1 MSDFIKT
8 AQAEQA
14 FEMCQAVLGARQYS
28 KIGQIT
34 GDPGTGK
41 SELTT
46 WLAEELGG
54 VRVECWMDMGDK
66 ALLEEI
72 AMGLNARGAS
82 LDVSGT
88 APTLFRK
95 IKGECAGKLIIID
108 EANQLK
114 WATLEKLRGLS
125 DIGGAGLILAG
136 TALLSVGTTSVLGNE
151 NAEVETQLAKR
162 VRGTLRT
169 PVRILGQAFDERQL
183 ARFDASQRCRF
194 GESRANLLDRLGG
207 FGCAFADAAGDF
219 QILGQCFAND
229 FEELHP
235 AVEVFLHRGD
245 IVAIGIDTLF
255 GRGHPRFAVE
265 QREPVGF
272 GTILRPARHTDRRS
286 AYCQRRQGQRGG
298 GHLKTR

>member
-8 AQAEQA
+8 TQAEQA
-14 FEMCQAVLGARQYS
+14 FEMCQTVLKARPYS

-41 SELTT
+41 STLTS
-46 WLAEELGG
+46 WLADQFNG
-54 VRVECWMDMGDK
+54 VRVECWLDMGDK

-136 TALLSVGTTSVLGNE
+136 TDI
-151 NAEVETQLAKR
+151 LAKR
-162 VRGTLRT
+162 LIEARVRVYLAQLRQRIGAKKVLMKPITDDAEFAAYVIAPRFGQVTKGTAKRF
-169 PVRILGQAFDERQL
+169 RILTQGQWRSALELADACERLMANEGLSKIDERVI
-183 ARFDASQRCRF
+183 
-194 GESRANLLDRLGG
+194 ET
-207 FGCAFADAAGDF
+207 AA
-219 QILGQCFAND
+219 AWM
-229 FEELHP
+229 
-235 AVEVFLHRGD
+235 A
-245 IVAIGIDTLF
+245 
-255 GRGHPRFAVE
+255 GH
-265 QREPVGF
+265 
-272 GTILRPARHTDRRS
+272 S
-286 AYCQRRQGQRGG
+286 
-298 GHLKTR
+298 

>member
-1 MSDFIKT
+1 MSEFIKT

-72 AMGLNARGAS
+72 ALGLNAQGAS
-82 LDVSGT
+82 LDVTGT

-95 IKGECAGKLIIID
+95 IKAECRGKLILID

-114 WATLEKLRGLS
+114 WPTLEKLRGLS

-136 TALLSVGTTSVLGNE
+136 TDI
-151 NAEVETQLAKR
+151 LAKR
-162 VRGTLRT
+162 LVEARVRVYLTQLRQRIGAKKVLMLPIT
-169 PVRILGQAFDERQL
+169 NDGELAAYVLAPRFGAVTKAVAKRFRILSRGEWRSALELADACERLMANESLDKIDERVV
-183 ARFDASQRCRF
+183 
-194 GESRANLLDRLGG
+194 ET
-207 FGCAFADAAGDF
+207 AA
-219 QILGQCFAND
+219 AWM
-229 FEELHP
+229 
-235 AVEVFLHRGD
+235 A
-245 IVAIGIDTLF
+245 
-255 GRGHPRFAVE
+255 GR
-265 QREPVGF
+265 
-272 GTILRPARHTDRRS
+272 S
-286 AYCQRRQGQRGG
+286 
-298 GHLKTR
+298 